1 MRDNRFALISM
12 GRPFVPTMATPDGTI
27 DKDAR
32 LQLIYL
38 YLLAGAGIPATVYPL
53 TITFSRAAMWSI
65 AVSRASMM
73 SITVT
78 KEN

>member
-32 LQLIYL
+32 LQLAYM
-38 YLLAGAGIPATVYPL
+38 YLLAGAGIPLAHGLMHVLFTSAAPKMTFRSSAPKATF
-53 TITFSRAAMWSI
+53 TA
-65 AVSRASMM
+65 
-73 SITVT
+73 
-78 KEN
+78 ED